1 MVPELS
7 GQGDVM
13 LLEYGTSN
21 FLSFREEAYLDLRPA
36 KSKVISRYPN
46 NYTKLRTGERALKT
60 SVIVGE
66 NAGGK
71 SNFVTSLVFLKDLL
85 TRSDLPARTY
95 INTLNSANIASDELG
110 IRDLSKSNTKQEFS
124 VTVATD
130 SRSLRMELVLDF
142 DGVCSE
148 SLVVQSERGT
158 AEREVYRV
166 DRDSVV
172 WLSDNRGD
180 DGSMQGKMHCS
191 YSYDPS
197 VGTISS
203 NLMESAAEANLGSGR
218 LAVVWLAML
227 GEENCQTFVE
237 ALTRNTAVARFDG
250 RRIEDDFGAES
261 MASVMGTQDY
271 LDIVRLIDPSIM
283 DIYVDDE
290 QPLMDSSIVR
300 KDASGREFTRQVRD
314 DSAGVRQFLY
324 WSYYIYLVV
333 YQNKTVFADEID
345 SAINPVLSD
354 RVLAFINGKDHQGQF
369 IFTTHNIFNLTLR
382 TNMKEQINFA
392 TKDPA
397 TLVSTMYSLADFTD
411 IRYDVK
417 EELYEFYLKGALGG
431 TVDA

>member
-1 MVPELS
+1 
-7 GQGDVM
+7 M

-36 KSKVISRYPN
+36 KGKVINRYPD
-46 NYTKLRTGERALKT
+46 NYTKLGTGERALKT

-71 SNFVTSLVFLKDLL
+71 SNFITSLVFLKDLL
-85 TRSDLPARTY
+85 TRSDLPAKTY
-95 INTLNSANIASDELG
+95 LNTLNSANIKNNELG
-110 IRDLSKSNTKQEFS
+110 IKDLSISNTRQEFS

-130 SRSLRMELVLDF
+130 SRSLTMELALDF
-142 DGVCSE
+142 DGICNE
-148 SLVVQSERGT
+148 SLIVQGERGG
-158 AEREVYRV
+158 AAHEVYRF
-166 DRDSVV
+166 DRDAVV
-172 WLSDNRGD
+172 WLSDNQD
-180 DGSMQGKMHCS
+180 NDESAQGEARYS
-191 YSYDPS
+191 YSYDPN

-203 NLMESAAEANLGSGR
+203 NLINSAAEANLGSGR

-227 GEENCQTFVE
+227 GEENCQVFVE
-237 ALTRNTAVARFDG
+237 ALTRNTVVARFGG
-250 RRIEDDFGAES
+250 RRIEDDFGAEP
-261 MASVMGTQDY
+261 MASVMGSSDY
-271 LDIVRLIDPSIM
+271 LEIVRLIDPSIM
-283 DIYVDDE
+283 GIRVDDE
-290 QPLMDSSIVR
+290 QPLTESSIVR
-300 KDASGREFTRQVRD
+300 KDASGREFARQVRD

-382 TNMKEQINFA
+382 TNMKEQINFV

-397 TLVSTMYSLADFTD
+397 TLASTMYSLADFTD

-431 TVDA
+431 TIHA